1 MRRAIA
7 GALFACLFSSA
18 ALAAAS
24 VETKDLFDRN
34 AAAEQPG
41 RTVRLAGDFQI
52 TRHNDTY
59 SITLAS
65 TAAPEPESSGRS
77 STELALKCW
86 LGVVEF
92 KGCRQSH
99 DCDAAGPVQR
109 VEYLGSTATGGEVY
123 QVRYQFENN
132 AYVIVSDPKG
142 NAGQYLAKPTDK
154 YWIKRQISPPAAPIL
169 IYTRPENARP
179 VCPHDYGFLY
189 GPGGD
194 NPLTG
199 GDGL

>member
-24 VETKDLFDRN
+24 VETKDLFDPK

-41 RTVRLAGDFQI
+41 RVRLASDFQI

-65 TAAPEPESSGRS
+65 AAAPEPGNSTRN

-86 LGVVEF
+86 LGLVEN
-92 KGCRQSH
+92 KGCRQGDGCNATGS
-99 DCDAAGPVQR
+99 VKR